1 MSYTEKDNNQRAIF
15 NKMVQ
20 NALLEFSS
28 QNSGEDEELELPAP
42 RVFLSAGIQ
51 FLISMFNATELISTI
66 GHALQTEKVTDVDG
80 EEPRTI
86 LWFYE
91 NKFETPFPLAKVGA
105 YLPEWGDAYEYYKDG
120 FSLTKDSLF
129 CESVNS
135 SEFENIS
142 KLVICS
148 HYDSNKGDYFL
159 YLPNEASIPEIPESA
174 PALAIPVETSTD
186 IPF

>member
-66 GHALQTEKVTDVDG
+66 
-80 EEPRTI
+80 
-86 LWFYE
+86 
-91 NKFETPFPLAKVGA
+91 
-105 YLPEWGDAYEYYKDG
+105 
-120 FSLTKDSLF
+120 
-129 CESVNS
+129 
-135 SEFENIS
+135 
-142 KLVICS
+142 
-148 HYDSNKGDYFL
+148 
-159 YLPNEASIPEIPESA
+159 
-174 PALAIPVETSTD
+174 
-186 IPF
+186 